1 MMALIS
7 EIQKPTSLPPPPKRF
22 KHHVLFSYAGED
34 EEYVNAVHAALP
46 AELNVFN
53 YKKTGIWGK
62 KLAKELEHL
71 YKNEAPFCVV
81 FLSKAYLESEWTEKE
96 LGIVTRV
103 AKNKPG
109 YMLPVVLDGTVV
121 PEIEDIAWL
130 DKSLSPEQLAER
142 IVAKICEPPPKPWW
156 FYLSMEA
163 KVAIAAVLLALIV
176 SAPTIINHF
185 RPSRTEVLQSVEAN
199 EQAIT
204 AHVRNSGPKSAI
216 IVGQRLK
223 FGALPIEDA
232 KLYLDKSA
240 AAIEP
245 GERDLKLTA
254 LAIETKCDADG
265 IRPNKHDV
273 EKLLDQQSVTLEIDI
288 RESDDAPGQST
299 RQIVTFPAARI
310 KPFVIKGVAGN
321 AATCD

>member
-1 MMALIS
+1 MALLS

-22 KHHVLFSYAGED
+22 KHHVLFSYAAED
-34 EEYVNAVHAALP
+34 EEYVGAVHAALP
-46 AELNVFN
+46 PEINVFN

-96 LGIVTRV
+96 LSIVSRV
-103 AKNKPG
+103 AKRKPG
-109 YMLPVVLDGTVV
+109 YMLPVVLDGTIV

-176 SAPTIINHF
+176 FGRQGVNYF
-185 RPSRTEVLQSVEAN
+185 LPSRTSFQFVNADPN
-199 EQAIT
+199 AIT
-204 AHVRNSGPKSAI
+204 TRFDNSGPKSSTL
-216 IVGQRLK
+216 VGQRLK
-223 FGALPIEDA
+223 FGALPIEDTE
-232 KLYLDKSA
+232 LRLDKSSSPTIA
-240 AAIEP
+240 H
-245 GERDLKLTA
+245 GDHNVKLIA
-254 LAIETKCDADG
+254 YEILPKCNADG
-265 IRPNKHDV
+265 IRPNKDKVVPLLV
-273 EKLLDQQSVTLEIDI
+273 EQQSVTLEIDI

-299 RQIVTFPAARI
+299 RQSVTFVGMWVSDYDASD
-310 KPFVIKGVAGN
+310 
-321 AATCD
+321 CD